1 MRYGEGEGA
10 FIDYWDFANNSLPT
24 PNGCFLLN
32 AGKPKLELREGYKFI
47 SSLVQQFSLSC
58 CLVIF

>member
-10 FIDYWDFANNSLPT
+10 FIYYWDFANNSLP
-24 PNGCFLLN
+24 PPYGCLLLN
-32 AGKPKLELREGYKFI
+32 AGKPKLELREGYTFTF
-47 SSLVQQFSLSC
+47 SLAQQFSQSC